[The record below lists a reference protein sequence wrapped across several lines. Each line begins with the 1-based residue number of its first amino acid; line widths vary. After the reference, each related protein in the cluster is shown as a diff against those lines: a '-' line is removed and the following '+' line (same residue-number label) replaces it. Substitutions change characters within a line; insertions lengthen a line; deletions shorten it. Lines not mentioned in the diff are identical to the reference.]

1 MFTVRFI
8 IKRGFKSRVG
18 CNGACTVTKL
28 RVALDSPVILRTPTD
43 VGEKDF
49 KSSFDFLYIKAFQSF
64 DEIKL
69 SLILTYAVTKY
80 KQFNNATSCQGRKS
94 VIALHLH
101 VST

>member
-1 MFTVRFI
+1 M
-8 IKRGFKSRVG
+8 
-18 CNGACTVTKL
+18 CTVTKL
-28 RVALDSPVILRTPTD
+28 RVALNSPVILRTPTD

-49 KSSFDFLYIKAFQSF
+49 KSSFDFLRIKAFQSF

-69 SLILTYAVTKY
+69 FSFILTYAVTKY